1 LSHTIKVIAG
11 GIVLLA
17 LCLLVGRSLAPNV
30 AIGVANAVRI
40 FLPLWLIA
48 SAVNMWI
55 GVSRAGYSVREE
67 APIFLVVFAVPAALA
82 LLVWWKF
89 SRGD

>member
-1 LSHTIKVIAG
+1 MIVG
-11 GIVLLA
+11 GLALLA
-17 LCLLVGRSLAPNV
+17 LFLLVGRSMSFTV
-30 AIGVANAVRI
+30 GVANAVRI

-67 APIFLVVFAVPAALA
+67 TPIFLVVFAVPAALA
-82 LLVWWKF
+82 LLVLWKF
-89 SRGD
+89 SRGN

>member
-1 LSHTIKVIAG
+1 MIAG
-11 GIVLLA
+11 GLALLA
-17 LCLLVGRSLAPNV
+17 LFLLVGRSLAPSF
-30 AIGVANAVRI
+30 ALGVANAVRI
-40 FLPLWLIA
+40 FLPVWLIA

-82 LLVWWKF
+82 LLMLWKF
-89 SRGD
+89 SRGN